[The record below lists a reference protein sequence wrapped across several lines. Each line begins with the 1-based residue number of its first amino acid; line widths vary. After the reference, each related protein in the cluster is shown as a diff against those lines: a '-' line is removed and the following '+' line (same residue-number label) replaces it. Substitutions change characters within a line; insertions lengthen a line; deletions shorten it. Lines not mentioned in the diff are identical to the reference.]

1 MDTVLTPVMAVRDE
15 LEIPAE
21 QRMEPVRHP
30 DTSVPIVW
38 MGCS

>member
-1 MDTVLTPVMAVRDE
+1 MAVRDE
-15 LEIPAE
+15 LEVLPG